1 MIQFNTSNSGRT
13 VAPEAASNR
22 WGDLSAEPTQRGQ
35 TEQANHPQSGWT
47 ATNVGSLERTVSVAA
62 GSILALSG
70 LARRSAPGAIV
81 ALIGGAMLHRGITG
95 HCYAYQAF
103 DIDTAN
109 EDGSSQRSI
118 EETYQRGVTIET
130 AMLINRPAEQ
140 LYAFWRDFTNLP
152 KIMSHLESVTMLD
165 GSTGRRSHW
174 VAKAPMVV
182 GGRVEWDAELTA
194 DEPNRRIAW
203 QSVGTNTVDSAG
215 EVRFEKAPGDRGTE
229 VHVRMV
235 YVPPAGDSDIS
246 SRRCSARTPSA
257 SSVKT
262 SATSS
267 ASWRSA
273 KSPRSSASRMGTARE
288 GGASTPSRRG
298 NRFFPEPA
306 GGGHAASTG

>member
-95 HCYAYQAF
+95 HCYTYQAF

-235 YVPPAGDSDIS
+235 YVPPAG
-246 SRRCSARTPSA
+246 RLGHL
-257 SSVKT
+257 VT
-262 SATSS
+262 SLLGKNPK
-267 ASWRSA
+267 RLV
-273 KSPRSSASRMGTARE
+273 RE
-288 GGASTPSRRG
+288 DLRNFQLIMEVGEIPTIIGQPHG
-298 NRFFPEPA
+298 NCT
-306 GGGHAASTG
+306 GGGSEYTESSWKPLFS